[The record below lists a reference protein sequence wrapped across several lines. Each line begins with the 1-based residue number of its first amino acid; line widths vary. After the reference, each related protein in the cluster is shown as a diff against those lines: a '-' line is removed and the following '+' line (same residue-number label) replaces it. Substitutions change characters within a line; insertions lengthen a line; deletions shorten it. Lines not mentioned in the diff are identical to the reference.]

1 MILVLYVNLNNS
13 AFPWYIYN
21 FFSFYFAI
29 RTIGIGSIVQTK
41 LCEAPIVSDAL
52 SLEMSL
58 FPNIVELEVL
68 LFNSNICQMNILNI
82 YQWNFDQFG
91 ELIEVDRW
99 SEKGEETD
107 IFLFELLSK
116 NNRVNISSSFII
128 GCCRSYCENEEKSF
142 LH

>member
-1 MILVLYVNLNNS
+1 
-13 AFPWYIYN
+13 
-21 FFSFYFAI
+21 
-29 RTIGIGSIVQTK
+29 
-41 LCEAPIVSDAL
+41 
-52 SLEMSL
+52 
-58 FPNIVELEVL
+58 
-68 LFNSNICQMNILNI
+68 MNITNI

-107 IFLFELLSK
+107 IFLYELLSK

-128 GCCRSYCENEEKSF
+128 GCCRSYCKNEEKSF